1 MPGRRPGRDDG
12 GGARPQLAQALA
24 LTPGRGAWDWPRTLA
39 ARGAEPLALQH
50 LRRQP
55 QRPQAVR
62 LHCFVLDCS
71 ASMATNG
78 SLARAKGVLLALLD
92 EAYRQ
97 RDRVALICFAGTQVE
112 LRLPPRKAAAW
123 NDDWVTPIAGG
134 GGTPLA
140 PAVSRAAQLL
150 AQASG
155 PGCEG
160 WLWLLTDARSRD
172 MPPRPAQAHHA
183 RIVDFERGRVL
194 LQRAQVLARQ
204 WDAQYVHADVWGG
217 E

>member
-1 MPGRRPGRDDG
+1 MINITNYNATTVHAFPAHGVASPYRP
-12 GGARPQLAQALA
+12 
-24 LTPGRGAWDWPRTLA
+24 A
-39 ARGAEPLALQH
+39 A
-50 LRRQP
+50 
-55 QRPQAVR
+55 
-62 LHCFVLDCS
+62 
-71 ASMATNG
+71 
-78 SLARAKGVLLALLD
+78 
-92 EAYRQ
+92 
-97 RDRVALICFAGTQVE
+97 
-112 LRLPPRKAAAW
+112 PRKAAAW

-150 AQASG
+150 AQSCG